1 MGSSHHHH
9 HHSSGLVPRGSHMMA
24 DEATAAVRDPIYDP
38 LAPSVIADPYPFYRK
53 LRETNTVHWHEF
65 LDSWVVTGYAE
76 CRQVLGDTTNFGS
89 DFRRIDVEI
98 PDTQLSVQSLD
109 PPEHGAIRHLLVSAL
124 HEQPLS
130 TVRQQFAAIAAQHLA
145 ELSGQPGT
153 VDLVSRFARPVALR
167 TITAFLGVP
176 PPDGAGFEQWSNAIV
191 RSMDAGIEPARAEPG
206 NQARA
211 ELSRLVTHWLAE
223 ADERGFVGAARRAAR
238 AQDVPAAVLANS
250 LRAVLHAGYESV
262 SRLLGGVLARLVR
275 HPELLAGPATR
286 DADEALVDELIRL
299 DGPVQA
305 DARVCVRDQPVGA
318 QLVRRGDVLVLFIAA
333 ANRDPAVFPDPDA
346 VRLTRRRGLHL
357 AFGRGAHACLGA
369 GLATLQLREVLGAL
383 RAGGLR
389 LAPAGPAA
397 YEPTATLRGLA
408 ELPVSVRQPHR
419 TD

>member
-1 MGSSHHHH
+1 
-9 HHSSGLVPRGSHMMA
+9 MA

-38 LAPSVIADPYPFYRK
+38 LAPSVIADPYPYYRK

-89 DFRRIDVEI
+89 DFRRIGVEI

-109 PPEHGAIRHLLVSAL
+109 PPEHGTIRHLLVSAL
-124 HEQPLS
+124 HEQPLT
-130 TVRQQFAAIAAQHLA
+130 TVRQQFATIVARQLS
-145 ELSGQPGT
+145 ELSGQPGA

-176 PPDGAGFEQWSNAIV
+176 PPDGAEFEQWSNAIV

-211 ELSRLVTHWLAE
+211 ELSRLVTQWLAD

-262 SRLLGGVLARLVR
+262 SRLLGGVLTRLVR
-275 HPELLAGPATR
+275 HPELLAGPATT
-286 DADEALVDELIRL
+286 DEALIDELIRL

-305 DARVCVRDQPVGA
+305 DARVCVRDREVGGQA
-318 QLVRRGDVLVLFIAA
+318 VRRGDVLVLFIAA

-346 VRLTRRRGLHL
+346 VRLNRRRGLHL

-369 GLATLQLREVLGAL
+369 GLATLQLREVLRAL

-389 LAPAGPAA
+389 LAPAGPAT

-408 ELPVSVRQPHR
+408 ELSVSVRQSHQA
-419 TD
+419 D